1 MISVNTAYLLQEK
14 SIMHSLVLQNIH
26 LHRAIYYDLGESL
39 KGAPVFF
46 PLRKK
51 NFIKAETGYIC
62 MYHESKGTDRMAKT
76 QRSAISFGLVHIPA
90 ELYTV
95 VQDNDIHF
103 NQLAKDNHERVRY
116 KKTCPSCKRELT
128 SNDIVKGF
136 EYEKG
141 KYVVITDDDF
151 EKIKTEKDRSIQI
164 MFFTDFGKIDPI
176 YYNRSYYVLP
186 EKGGEKAFELLR
198 EAMYEE
204 KKAAVGKTVLG
215 NSETLLVLLPQKTG
229 ILMET
234 LFYADEVKDIPRE
247 LPKTKVGKAELDMA
261 KQLIETMNGEF
272 RPEQYQD
279 GYQQKLRELIEKK
292 IEGQEIVA
300 PGEEKESNI
309 IDLMDALK
317 ASLGKGGQKNAKRA
331 TGK

>member
-1 MISVNTAYLLQEK
+1 
-14 SIMHSLVLQNIH
+14 
-26 LHRAIYYDLGESL
+26 
-39 KGAPVFF
+39 
-46 PLRKK
+46 
-51 NFIKAETGYIC
+51 
-62 MYHESKGTDRMAKT
+62 MYHESKGVDYMAKT

-95 VQDNDIHF
+95 VQYNDIHF
-103 NQLAKDNHERVRY
+103 NQLVKDNHERVRY

-128 SNDIVKGF
+128 NDDIVKGF
-136 EYEKG
+136 QYEKD
-141 KYVVITDDDF
+141 KYVVVTDDDF

-164 MFFTDFGKIDPI
+164 ILFTAFEKIDPI
-176 YYNRSYYVLP
+176 YYNKSYYVLP

-204 KKAAVGKTVLG
+204 KKVAIGKTVLG

-234 LFYADEVKDIPRE
+234 LFYADEVKDIPKE
-247 LPKTKVGKAELDMA
+247 LPKTKVSKTELGMA
-261 KQLIETMNGEF
+261 KQLIEAMNGEF

-279 GYQQKLRELIEKK
+279 EYQQKLRELIEKK
-292 IEGQEIVA
+292 IEGQEVIA
-300 PGEEKESNI
+300 PEEETGSNI

-317 ASLGKGGQKNAKRA
+317 ASLGKSGQKPAKRA
-331 TGK
+331 AGK